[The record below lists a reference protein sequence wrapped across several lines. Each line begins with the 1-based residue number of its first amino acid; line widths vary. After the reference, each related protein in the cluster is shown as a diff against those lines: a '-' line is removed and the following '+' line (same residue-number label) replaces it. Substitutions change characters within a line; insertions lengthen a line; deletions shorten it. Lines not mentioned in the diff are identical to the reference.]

1 MVNGYNSKLASLRN
15 RPLSRSDHPQLQDL
29 HDDEKAEATA
39 AFKDKVGFSTIDSH
53 LHILRKS

>member
-29 HDDEKAEATA
+29 HDDEKAEATS
-39 AFKDKVGFSTIDSH
+39 AFKDKVGFSTIASH
-53 LHILRKS
+53 LQFF